1 MNELVNVK
9 AEKINNE
16 IESLNQNEIMEEVKM
31 TTAETKLQA
40 VEEARQNL
48 MKAKSVLEANKDAEA
63 NIKKSAL
70 VNVGKAETAYLE
82 ALKKVELPTAKVEL
96 WNESKNT
103 NKQVVFTKE
112 EKEIIIATSVYSMAV
127 SKVNL
132 ECGKDLIT
140 NEHFDKVV
148 NLAAQAGVRYSIEN
162 PYAYVESNIDGFLN
176 ILEGCRH
183 YQVKHLVY
191 ASSSSV
197 YGLNGKVPFS
207 EKDSI
212 AHPVSLYAAT
222 KKSNELMAHTYSH
235 LYGIPST
242 GLRFFTVYG
251 PWGRPDMSP
260 FLFADAMLRGRPIKV
275 FNNGDMLRDFTYID
289 DIVEGVLRVIDHIPT
304 SDINWN
310 AQTPNPSSSIA
321 PYKIYNIGN
330 SHPVKLMDF
339 IQAIEEVIGRSA
351 EKVYLPM
358 QPGDVYQTNAD
369 TTALQNE
376 LGFKPSKQIKEGVK
390 ETIDWYRSFYHL

>member
-1 MNELVNVK
+1 MKILVTGAAGFIGSYVCKRLLSRGDEVVGLDN
-9 AEKINNE
+9 IN
-16 IESLNQNEIMEEVKM
+16 
-31 TTAETKLQA
+31 TYY
-40 VEEARQNL
+40 
-48 MKAKSVLEANKDAEA
+48 D
-63 NIKKSAL
+63 
-70 VNVGKAETAYLE
+70 
-82 ALKKVELPTAKVEL
+82 
-96 WNESKNT
+96 
-103 NKQVVFTKE
+103 
-112 EKEIIIATSVYSMAV
+112 
-127 SKVNL
+127 VNL
-132 ECGKDLIT
+132 KYGRLSTLGIVQEEIGWYKFVQSKTYPNFRFVRMNLEDRQAMQMLFA
-140 NEHFDKVV
+140 NEGFDKVM

-162 PYAYVESNIDGFLN
+162 PYAYVESNVDGFLN

-183 YQVKHLVY
+183 NGVKHLVY

-260 FLFADAMLRGRPIKV
+260 FLFADAILHGRAIKV

-289 DIVEGVLRVIDHIPT
+289 DIVEGVLRVIDHVPAGNPVWCAETPDPST
-304 SDINWN
+304 S
-310 AQTPNPSSSIA
+310 TA
-321 PYKIYNIGN
+321 PYRIYNIGN
-330 SHPVKLMDF
+330 SQPVKLMDF
-339 IQAIEEVIGRSA
+339 IQAIEDAIGRPA
-351 EKVYLPM
+351 EKIFLPM

-369 TTALQNE
+369 TTSLQQE
-376 LGFKPSKQIKEGVK
+376 LGFKPDKPIKEGVK
-390 ETIDWYRSFYHL
+390 ETMDWYRTFYNL

>member
-1 MNELVNVK
+1 MKILVTGAAGFIGSYVCHHLLERGDEVIGIDNINSYYDINLK
-9 AEKINNE
+9 YERLNLLGIECNKIAWYKFVP
-16 IESLNQNEIMEEVKM
+16 S
-31 TTAETKLQA
+31 TKYPLFRFLRINLQDKQA
-40 VEEARQNL
+40 MQML
-48 MKAKSVLEANKDAEA
+48 FANAGFE
-63 NIKKSAL
+63 
-70 VNVGKAETAYLE
+70 
-82 ALKKVELPTAKVEL
+82 
-96 WNESKNT
+96 
-103 NKQVVFTKE
+103 
-112 EKEIIIATSVYSMAV
+112 
-127 SKVNL
+127 
-132 ECGKDLIT
+132 
-140 NEHFDKVV
+140 KVV

-183 YQVKHLVY
+183 HQIKHLIY

-212 AHPVSLYAAT
+212 AHPLSLYAAT

-260 FLFADAMLRGRPIKV
+260 FLFTDAILHNRPIKV

-289 DIVEGVLRVIDHIPT
+289 DIVEGVLRVIDHTPVPNP
-304 SDINWN
+304 NWN
-310 AQTPNPSSSIA
+310 AQSPDSSSSTA
-321 PYKIYNIGN
+321 PYRIYNIGN

-339 IQAIEEVIGRSA
+339 IQAIEEAIGRLA
-351 EKVYLPM
+351 EKKFFPM

-369 TTALQNE
+369 TTALQSE
-376 LGFKPSKQIKEGVK
+376 LGFQPNKPIREGVK
-390 ETIDWYRSFYHL
+390 ETINWYRDFYNI